1 MNIQTIL
8 EAGETAVTE
17 AVRIT
22 RKIQEQVRLTRSIT
36 KDDHS
41 PVTVADFAAQALIC
55 QMLGRTT
62 PDIPIVAE
70 ETSSVLQSADHPHA
84 AAQILTILQQEGH
97 GNDFKN
103 THDLYSSID
112 LGGKEP
118 ASRFWTLDPI
128 DGTKGFLRGE
138 QFAIAL
144 ALIENGRVRL
154 AVIGCPR
161 LMIDEDPSQCGYLFS
176 AESNGPSMI
185 RNLQTQTCREVKV
198 SSQAQTAAMRFVQSY
213 ESAHGN
219 LPLQHRIAQDLGFT
233 TNPVQIDSQ
242 VKYSILASGMAEVYV
257 RIPNPERPHYR
268 EKIWDH
274 AAGALLVE
282 QAGGIVTDI
291 QGNSLNFGCGR
302 TLDRNRGIIAAI
314 PQIHHR
320 IVSLVRSY
328 SEIRSAYL

>member
-1 MNIQTIL
+1 
-8 EAGETAVTE
+8 
-17 AVRIT
+17 
-22 RKIQEQVRLTRSIT
+22 LTRSIT

-55 QMLGRTT
+55 HLLGQTT

-70 ETSSVLQSADHPHA
+70 ETSAVLRNADHPSA
-84 AAQILTILQQEGH
+84 AAQIHTILKQEGYAS
-97 GNDFKN
+97 DFP
-103 THDLYSSID
+103 DLESLYASID

-118 ASRFWTLDPI
+118 AKRFWTLDPI

-144 ALIENGRVRL
+144 ALIEDGRVRL

-161 LMIDEDPSQCGYLFS
+161 LMIEEDPSHCGYLFS
-176 AESNGPSMI
+176 AVSDGPSLI
-185 RNLQTQTCREVKV
+185 RNLQTRTSREVSV
-198 SSQAQTAAMRFVQSY
+198 SSEAKTTAMRFVQSY

-219 LPLQHRIAQDLGFT
+219 LPLQHRIAQDLGLST
-233 TNPVQIDSQ
+233 RPVQIDSQ
-242 VKYSILASGMAEVYV
+242 VKYSIVASGMAEVYV
-257 RIPNPERPHYR
+257 RIPNPQKPDYR

-274 AAGALLVE
+274 AAGSLLVE

-291 QGNSLNFGCGR
+291 NGNPLDFGCGK
-302 TLDRNRGIIAAI
+302 TLERNRGIIAAV
-314 PQIHHR
+314 PQIHPQ

-328 SEIRSAYL
+328 SEIRSASL